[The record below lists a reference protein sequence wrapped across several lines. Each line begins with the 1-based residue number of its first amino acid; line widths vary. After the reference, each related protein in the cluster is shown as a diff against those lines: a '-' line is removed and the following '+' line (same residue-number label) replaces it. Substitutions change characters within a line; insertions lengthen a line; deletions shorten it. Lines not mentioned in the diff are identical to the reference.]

1 MIAAFTATPVLAGG
15 WSQDGYSA
23 ATTYFDNA
31 EHSLGSGNVA
41 NLTEAWVVERPWT
54 YWFRSSEPVV
64 SGKTTYFSLY
74 DGFHAVNVSTGASE
88 WTYEVGCPAQVA
100 PAVLAGIVYF
110 VGCEGDL
117 YALRASNGRLLWKA
131 SLGATGAPMLGGSLL
146 YIASGSDISAL
157 NPETGA
163 TVWTYSNPSYPN
175 RSTQLS
181 YADDSVYFVAAG
193 PGEESDA
200 FIAAALNA
208 KTGALGW
215 TTSWTLVSWDAGQ
228 CSNIAVVKNVAYVW
242 AMAGT
247 SSGALYAISAKNGH
261 AIWKVPSNWFGGT
274 IAVANGFVYGNFGG
288 GITAVSADSWQKP
301 KESEEIPEG
310 IVEWQI
316 PEGNQESG
324 PTVAN
329 GVIYFPAGG
338 GEIEAANSSNGALLW
353 SGPLLPSGGPV
364 DAPVTVTAG
373 QMLYESANVVTS
385 FQLPK
390 AG

>member
-1 MIAAFTATPVLAGG
+1 MIATFAAAPTFARG

-23 ATTYFDNA
+23 AATYFDSA
-31 EHSLGSGNVA
+31 EHSLGPGNVA
-41 NLTEAWVVERPWT
+41 NLTETWAFERPWT

-64 SGKTTYFSLY
+64 SGKIAYFSLY

-88 WTYEVGCPAQVA
+88 WTYEVGCPAQDA
-100 PAVLAGIVYF
+100 AAVLAGIAYF
-110 VGCEGDL
+110 VGCEGAL
-117 YALRASNGRLLWKA
+117 YALRASDGGLLWKTP
-131 SLGATGAPMLGGSLL
+131 LGATGAPMLGGSLL
-146 YIASGSDISAL
+146 YIASGSDIYAL
-157 NPETGA
+157 NPATGA
-163 TVWTYSNPSYPN
+163 RVWTYSNSSYPH

-181 YADDSVYFVAAG
+181 YADDRVYFIAAG

-200 FIAAALNA
+200 FVAAALNA
-208 KTGALGW
+208 KTGALSW
-215 TTSWTLVSWDAGQ
+215 TTSWTLLSSDAGQ

-242 AMAGT
+242 TMAGT
-247 SSGALYAISAKNGH
+247 SWGALYAISAKNGH
-261 AIWKVPSNWFGGT
+261 AIWKVASHWFGGT
-274 IAVANGFVYGNFGG
+274 IAVANGLVYGNFGG
-288 GITAVSADSWQKP
+288 GITAVRANSSQAP
-301 KESEEIPEG
+301 KEAEEIPEG

-338 GEIEAANSSNGALLW
+338 GEIEAANASDGAVLW

-364 DAPVTVTAG
+364 YAPVTVTAG